1 MATIEKHHALDL
13 PFILLPFRPTSD
25 PSAARAFVRN
35 YFFPPADRE
44 VLKGE
49 SLTRELRLIEPM
61 VLASVMKWCWSRL
74 PGGVVTWETYELFRI
89 GEKDSALARD
99 AFATFIPMSVDCE
112 ARRQIVF
119 DFFDLMAALA
129 AHGKTNGLGGRKLSR
144 YAGWWAFEHYDTG
157 KGFNAGYRGWASA
170 ADAASHLF
178 FAYLRSLYPDPAKGP
193 KGIIGL
199 PTSLQ
204 QLVQATEYPP
214 EAPTLMF
221 NEATKV
227 VMVVNS
233 VSPTPYALLRR
244 TKNFEYRDDDSAL
257 QQFSNYDDPVQAL
270 TEECRRVLR
279 YISST
284 NHSTISTSKA
294 STSLRDASWSRFEDV
309 GFGAPV
315 VESDGDDDG
324 EGSMLGLKGQPES
337 LRRRALSQNWDMG
350 RPTTPSWA
358 DFLSTGFP
366 DENGD
371 NAASS
376 MLLPP
381 DKVLPPIHTTPR
393 GQSSQSHRRNMNP
406 EPDLEPGEL
415 ARIDKI
421 ALDDSF
427 WWVWISSLA
436 VEEPTSR
443 KAVFG
448 RCALIETVIRGGKW
462 MIMEEQVKGAAPEP
476 PPGAYIARKKGF
488 LGFTTKR
495 GRLTRISTPKMRA
508 PLSDPYVDADSIGP
522 ISRTNITPDQ
532 HAKIQAAAVK
542 LYRRNQEQDG
552 LTNGP
557 RRGRQEDDSNKTDS
571 VFTLQ
576 PMLMKEATQAMQ
588 WASLYDKKDIMAQ
601 YLGSDQAG
609 RGSTPD
615 LPSTPAAN
623 GSTADHSA
631 MTLAEPPKRDELP
644 TPPKRISL
652 ASSPTPNSKYIPLAT
667 LQAPAPPKDVSL
679 PKTSSPPPAQDSL
692 LPLLPSP
699 PPSTIVKQKPVP
711 APSTEVTE
719 ATTAASGEPA
729 VTSLP
734 RPSRPV
740 ATDRQTP
747 QPQPAVLR
755 KAVPSSPEMKAGKRR
770 QAGPG
775 IKGMF
780 GSRRVTE
787 ASFTPPVSPPIE
799 NGPAVAA
806 ARAALASKSK
816 PQPNGQSVHQAI
828 TQAHNETPSPAHS
841 RSQRPLTP
849 PSEPAY
855 EAPNTPPASDHVP
868 SVTAVPHSDDGPKMP
883 YAAEGEN
890 LSRADTNGRGQA
902 HPELSTF
909 DQGPLIEQPAF
920 IPPESPVRSEPITP
934 ATEEPSQQIPC
945 AFASQTEKD
954 EAGEAK
960 DLTRQISPVQD
971 RWAQIRKNAAERA
984 ARQLEE
990 QSRQS
995 ELKTDDGGISGE
1007 ETIESR
1013 VARIKARVA
1022 ELTGTME
1029 ASRR

>member
-1 MATIEKHHALDL
+1 M
-13 PFILLPFRPTSD
+13 
-25 PSAARAFVRN
+25 
-35 YFFPPADRE
+35 
-44 VLKGE
+44 
-49 SLTRELRLIEPM
+49 
-61 VLASVMKWCWSRL
+61 
-74 PGGVVTWETYELFRI
+74 
-89 GEKDSALARD
+89 
-99 AFATFIPMSVDCE
+99 
-112 ARRQIVF
+112 
-119 DFFDLMAALA
+119 
-129 AHGKTNGLGGRKLSR
+129 
-144 YAGWWAFEHYDTG
+144 
-157 KGFNAGYRGWASA
+157 
-170 ADAASHLF
+170 
-178 FAYLRSLYPDPAKGP
+178 
-193 KGIIGL
+193 
-199 PTSLQ
+199 
-204 QLVQATEYPP
+204 QATEYPP

-227 VMVVNS
+227 VMVVNN

-244 TKNFEYRDDDSAL
+244 AKNFEYRDDDNAL

-270 TEECRRVLR
+270 TEECKRVLK

-315 VESDGDDDG
+315 DDSDGDDDG
-324 EGSMLGLKGQPES
+324 DGSMLGPKGRPDS
-337 LRRRALSQNWDMG
+337 LRRRALSHNGDMG

-371 NAASS
+371 KAASS
-376 MLLPP
+376 ILLPP

-421 ALDDSF
+421 ALDDAF

-476 PPGAYIARKKGF
+476 APGVYIARKKGF

-495 GRLTRISTPKMRA
+495 GRLTRKSTPKPRA
-508 PLSDPYVDADSIGP
+508 PLSDPYMDADSIAP
-522 ISRTNITPDQ
+522 INRTNITPDQ

-542 LYRRNQEQDG
+542 LYRRNQEQDR

-557 RRGRQEDDSNKTDS
+557 RRGRHDDDSNKTDS
-571 VFTLQ
+571 VLTLQ

-588 WASLYDKKDIMAQ
+588 WASQYDKKDVMAQ
-601 YLGSDQAG
+601 FLGRDLAS
-609 RGSTPD
+609 RGSSLD
-615 LPSTPAAN
+615 LPSPPAVN
-623 GSTADHSA
+623 GSTANHSA
-631 MTLAEPPKRDELP
+631 VSSAEPPKRDELP
-644 TPPKRISL
+644 TPPERNVL
-652 ASSPTPNSKYIPLAT
+652 PNSPTSSKYIPLAM
-667 LQAPAPPKDVSL
+667 LSAPTPPKDVPQ
-679 PKTSSPPPAQDSL
+679 PKTPSPPPAQDSP

-699 PPSTIVKQKPVP
+699 PPSTIVNQKPVP

-729 VTSLP
+729 ASALP
-734 RPSRPV
+734 QPASPV

-747 QPQPAVLR
+747 KPQPAVLR
-755 KAVPSSPEMKAGKRR
+755 KAVPSSPEMKAGRR
-770 QAGPG
+770 HAGAG

-780 GSRRVTE
+780 GGRRPKE

-799 NGPAVAA
+799 NSPAIAA
-806 ARAALASKSK
+806 ARAAIASKSK

-828 TQAHNETPSPAHS
+828 TQPHNETPSPAHS
-841 RSQRPLTP
+841 RSQTRPLTP
-849 PSEPAY
+849 PSEPSY
-855 EAPNTPPASDHVP
+855 RAPDTPPASDHVP
-868 SVTAVPHSDDGPKMP
+868 SVTAVPPSDDAPKMP
-883 YAAEGEN
+883 YAAEGEK
-890 LSRADTNGRGQA
+890 LSRADTNERGQA
-902 HPELSTF
+902 DLEFSTF

-920 IPPESPVRSEPITP
+920 IPPESPVRSEQITP
-934 ATEEPSQQIPC
+934 ATEEPPQQIPG
-945 AFASQTEKD
+945 AFASQADKD
-954 EAGEAK
+954 GADEAK

-1007 ETIESR
+1007 ES
-1013 VARIKARVA
+1013 K
-1022 ELTGTME
+1022 
-1029 ASRR
+1029 S